1 MFWFVLLDERSAHVK
16 AVARRCPVQKSA
28 GGYELFL
35 YCERRGKTRHIA
47 YATKCPENL
56 VSKPGTVSK
65 KIESPLHH
73 GVWIYFRTLHRHIN
87 LIICYRPYSM
97 KI

>member
-35 YCERRGKTRHIA
+35 YCERRGKTMGGNKR
-47 YATKCPENL
+47 PQ
-56 VSKPGTVSK
+56 PGSGG
-65 KIESPLHH
+65 LQD
-73 GVWIYFRTLHRHIN
+73 
-87 LIICYRPYSM
+87 
-97 KI
+97 

>member
-35 YCERRGKTRHIA
+35 YCERRGKTMGGINARSQAAAGDRISV
-47 YATKCPENL
+47 YASLE
-56 VSKPGTVSK
+56 
-65 KIESPLHH
+65 
-73 GVWIYFRTLHRHIN
+73 
-87 LIICYRPYSM
+87 
-97 KI
+97 

>member
-47 YATKCPENL
+47 YATKMSRKSCIKTWLNQHY
-56 VSKPGTVSK
+56 
-65 KIESPLHH
+65 I
-73 GVWIYFRTLHRHIN
+73 
-87 LIICYRPYSM
+87 M
-97 KI
+97 KYGYIFALYIDI